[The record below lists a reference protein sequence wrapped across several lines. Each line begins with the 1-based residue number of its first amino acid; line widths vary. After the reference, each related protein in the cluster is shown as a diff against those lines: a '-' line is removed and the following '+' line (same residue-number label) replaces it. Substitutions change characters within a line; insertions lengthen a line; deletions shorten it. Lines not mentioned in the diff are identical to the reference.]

1 MHRTKHGSDSGVYDT
16 EGRFVPERFEEL
28 FSKVMVVIVIAMV
41 FVIVMLM
48 LMLMGAVVHCVCW
61 LCCRAHPHTQP
72 RAQNTTIHPHAT
84 APNAPPQNTQ
94 NNNNQWDRDGK
105 GGLSWDDL
113 GRMVQGHMNVADP
126 VGWTA
131 ERLEWYMLYYICADD
146 KGVISKERARA
157 QFDGSLWY
165 LLAADN
171 EKKAAA
177 RRAAARGKFE

>member
-1 MHRTKHGSDSGVYDT
+1 MLLCTVCAGCAA
-16 EGRFVPERFEEL
+16 GRIHTRNHAL
-28 FSKVMVVIVIAMV
+28 KTQQYT
-41 FVIVMLM
+41 L
-48 LMLMGAVVHCVCW
+48 
-61 LCCRAHPHTQP
+61 TQP
-72 RAQNTTIHPHAT
+72 RPTT
-84 APNAPPQNTQ
+84 PPQNTQ